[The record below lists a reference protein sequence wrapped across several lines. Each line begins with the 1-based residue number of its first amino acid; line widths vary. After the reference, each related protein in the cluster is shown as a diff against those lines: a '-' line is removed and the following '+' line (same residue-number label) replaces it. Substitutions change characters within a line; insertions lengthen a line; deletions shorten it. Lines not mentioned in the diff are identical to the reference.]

1 MIPWRDPAYCNYGDS
16 MKVSPLQNHDDDDD
30 DDFPTVKPGLGSPQ
44 NDLS

>member
-1 MIPWRDPAYCNYGDS
+1 
-16 MKVSPLQNHDDDDD
+16 MKVSPLQNHDDDDDDD

>member
-1 MIPWRDPAYCNYGDS
+1 
-16 MKVSPLQNHDDDDD
+16 MKVSPLQNHDDDDDDEDDDDDD